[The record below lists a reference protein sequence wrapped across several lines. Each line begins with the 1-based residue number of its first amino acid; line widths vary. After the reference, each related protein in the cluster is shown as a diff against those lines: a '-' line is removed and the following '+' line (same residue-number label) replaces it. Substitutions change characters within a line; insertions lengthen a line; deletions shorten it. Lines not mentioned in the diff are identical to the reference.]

1 MKSLRP
7 IQIDLGSQS
16 YEVRFEPLQH
26 LPERMKSC
34 GLSPGNCVVVTDKT
48 VAHLHLSTL
57 NRVLGH
63 ANWTPTVAEIPPGEA
78 SKSFTQLLR
87 LQDFVLDS
95 GVDRSTPLVAFGGG
109 VVGDL
114 AGFCA
119 ATVMRGIPL
128 VHVPTTL
135 VGQVDSSIGGKTAIN
150 HPSGKNLIGAFYQP
164 CLVLADTGLLTTL
177 PEREWNAGLAEVVKH
192 ALIRDRSLVRELHE
206 SWSSLR
212 AREEVILPGLLHSIA
227 SVKARIVASDLL
239 EKGPRSYLNLG
250 HTVGHALEQATCFQR
265 YLHGEAVAAGLVVAL
280 RVSQERQ
287 PDVDWSEAW
296 ALVRELEFERPADVT
311 FDLIRTAMG
320 RDKKN
325 VAGQRRFVLLRDI
338 GHPEVVSD
346 VTTDE
351 IESAWNWM
359 LMS

>member
-1 MKSLRP
+1 MNSLNP

-16 YEVRFEPLQH
+16 YEVLFEPLQH
-26 LPERMKSC
+26 LPQRMQSS
-34 GLSPGNCVVVTDKT
+34 GLAPGNCIIITDET
-48 VAHLHLSTL
+48 VAHLHLDTL
-57 NRVLGH
+57 HGLLETSG
-63 ANWTPTVAEIPPGEA
+63 WTPAVTEIPPGEA

-87 LQDFVLDS
+87 LQDFVLNS
-95 GVDRSTPLVAFGGG
+95 GVDRTTPLVAFGGG

-135 VGQVDSSIGGKTAIN
+135 VAQVDSSIGGKTAIN

-164 CLVLADTGLLTTL
+164 RLVLADTSLLATL
-177 PEREWNAGLAEVVKH
+177 PDREWNAGLAEVVKH
-192 ALIRDRSLVRELHE
+192 ALIRDRSLVRELNE
-206 SWSSLR
+206 SWRSVR
-212 AREEVILPGLLHSIA
+212 AREETVLPELLHSVA
-227 SVKARIVASDLL
+227 SVKARIVASDVL

-280 RVSQERQ
+280 RLSQERQ
-287 PDVDWSEAW
+287 PDVDWSEGW
-296 ALVRELEFERPADVT
+296 ALVSALEFERPTDVP
-311 FDLIRTAMG
+311 FDHIRTAMG

-325 VAGQRRFVLLRDI
+325 VGGERRFVVLRDI
-338 GHPEVVSD
+338 GSPEVVSD

-351 IESAWNWM
+351 IERAWNWM
-359 LMS
+359 LTS